1 MVQVCCLAKSGG
13 IDKRTNKIHKNSNF
27 LNYRSWSKLPGRR
40 RRQSPRCCRT
50 FPRFLHNQQ
59 AKMRATTI
67 LKWSKLKLNIKT
79 KHSIPLSTGKVL
91 TAINSSP
98 SCAHHQMWDLRLLAS
113 FRLLIEFESE
123 NSYFPPWTPI
133 LRVNMF
139 PPRQFSPTV
148 WRILH
153 NCRRPDRS
161 PDRRPLGVASSSQ
174 TLSSQRSWPLLRRPT
189 HGCRFQ
195 P

>member
-1 MVQVCCLAKSGG
+1 MMMVMITILSMMIVIIGTFTTLIMVSNHYCDIIVAVIYVDVYILDFEPNKKIFSAPRRSGPLYKEMVQVCCLAKSGG

-40 RRQSPRCCRT
+40 GRQSPRRCRT

-98 SCAHHQMWDLRLLAS
+98 SCGLHQMWDLRLLAS
-113 FRLLIEFESE
+113 FLLLFDWIWVRE
-123 NSYFPPWTPI
+123 
-133 LRVNMF
+133 
-139 PPRQFSPTV
+139 
-148 WRILH
+148 
-153 NCRRPDRS
+153 
-161 PDRRPLGVASSSQ
+161 
-174 TLSSQRSWPLLRRPT
+174 
-189 HGCRFQ
+189 
-195 P
+195 